1 MTIAKVGRFFL
12 AIISIVCAPSGF
24 GQGAAQSSPQNPAL
38 IPRGMADVGLPEEYL
53 LGPDDQVKI
62 WALGIEE
69 ISATP
74 QRIDPS
80 GYVDLPHSPEPAV
93 RPRSRWI

>member
-12 AIISIVCAPSGF
+12 AVISIVCAPSGF

-38 IPRGMADVGLPEEYL
+38 IPRGMADVGLPEYL